1 MHIFESY
8 FGYDAPDD
16 DLDPNADRGDDFTPT
31 DDDVEEDTHP
41 VTGQPRGKDG
51 KFSAKDDV
59 EDDPDGGVGG
69 DLDLDKKLEEQNGK
83 GKAGKKPAEKK
94 EEKPAEDEEDHG
106 DETEEE
112 EEEESEEESEEE
124 DEAEDEE
131 DAEGDDKGKAKG
143 KGKDNLGLRFNKM
156 REQRDRERILREA
169 AEAELERLRKPA
181 DDGKKKEPEPDPIA
195 KINEELD
202 GLYEQV
208 EEARADGETKTAAQ
222 LQRKIDGLN
231 RQIANIEAEKT
242 SKKTTAIDAETRRF
256 DVLLGVMESRVSVL
270 NTESEDFDQ
279 QAVKDLEDL
288 VVGYEHAGLSP
299 SAALVKAVKLLH
311 KVDLTQKAAAPAKK
325 AEEKGD
331 EGAGKKKDPP
341 AKKGTDVKKVADASK
356 KQPPDS
362 SRHGSDQD
370 SQKVDITK
378 LSDAEFAALPESV
391 KAKHRGDD
399 I

>member
-1 MHIFESY
+1 MHTFESY

-51 KFSAKDDV
+51 KFAAKDDA
-59 EDDPDGGVGG
+59 EDDADGGVGG

-83 GKAGKKPAEKK
+83 GKKPAEK
-94 EEKPAEDEEDHG
+94 PAEEEEDHG
-106 DETEEE
+106 DEVEEEEE
-112 EEEESEEESEEE
+112 EEEESE

-131 DAEGDDKGKAKG
+131 DDAEGDDKGKAKG

-169 AEAELERLRKPA
+169 AEAELAALRKPA
-181 DDGKKKEPEPDPIA
+181 EPAKKEPEPDPIA

-208 EEARADGETKTAAQ
+208 EEARADGETKTAAA

-256 DVLLGVMESRVSVL
+256 DVLLGVMESRVSAL

-288 VVGYEHAGLSP
+288 VVGYEHAGMTP

-325 AEEKGD
+325 AEEKPA
-331 EGAGKKKDPP
+331 EEGKKKDPP
-341 AKKGTDVKKVADASK
+341 AKKGTDVKKVAEASK

-370 SQKVDITK
+370 SQKVDISK
-378 LSDAEFAALPESV
+378 LSDSEFAALPEST
-391 KAKHRGDD
+391 KAKYRGDD